1 MQHNISS
8 ILFFFYLSFCKCNSQ
23 TTRLFY
29 NNNVCPA
36 HRILFFYNSAQ
47 CFARLIQIN
56 VNSYFSNTNPIS
68 CCPVVQLLYMN
79 M

>member
-29 NNNVCPA
+29 NNVCPA